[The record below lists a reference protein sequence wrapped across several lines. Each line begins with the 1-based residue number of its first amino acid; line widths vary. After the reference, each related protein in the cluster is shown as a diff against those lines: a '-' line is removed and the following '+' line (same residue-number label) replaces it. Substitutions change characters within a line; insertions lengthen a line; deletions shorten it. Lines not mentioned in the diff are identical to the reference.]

1 MKTACSKS
9 WTDVNVDFAN
19 RLIRN
24 CCMSADYK
32 MPDTLTTDYFDN
44 SPQIQ
49 QRRKASLAGEQHPD
63 CEYCWA
69 DEHAGRNSYRSWMN
83 KYDSFDNLQPTV
95 SDVRY
100 IDVTLDTICDQ
111 SCLYC
116 AADASSQIAQEEGQ
130 PIRDAGT
137 EHDFDT
143 FKQWLATLK
152 GSVVFNF
159 LGGEPTASKRFAP
172 MVEYISTLDLDVRI
186 ELCTNGNTTTALMD
200 RLFKIIENSDMTWGV
215 AFSNETVG
223 TDTELVRYG
232 LDWTRFQNNFIR
244 YAEHP
249 RINDITLAATVNA
262 FSVRGF
268 ASYINW
274 VHQTMNEH
282 APNKT
287 FGWVGNYIKRP
298 RAMDIQ
304 YLPDCD
310 RHYIVAAQKVFKSFD
325 WQTSVKNRE
334 KFKHFLQTM
343 HDRIGTGEPV
353 DSLADFILQ
362 KQRVKKKDLSNLL

>member
-49 QRRKASLAGEQHPD
+49 QRRKASLAGEQHSD

-69 DEHAGRNSYRSWMN
+69 DERAGRNSYRSWMN
-83 KYDSFDNLQPTV
+83 KYDSFDNLQPAV

-116 AADASSQIAQEEGQ
+116 AADASSQIAQEEGK

-137 EHDFDT
+137 EHDFAT
-143 FKQWLATLK
+143 FKQWLATLT

-200 RLFKIIENSDMTWGV
+200 RLFKIIENSNMTWGV

-223 TDTELVRYG
+223 TDAELVRYG

-274 VHQTMNEH
+274 VHQTMNKH

-304 YLPDCD
+304 YLPDSDC
-310 RHYIVAAQKVFKSFD
+310 HYIAAAQKVFKSFD

-353 DSLADFILQ
+353 DSLSDFIEQ

>member
-19 RLIRN
+19 RLVRN
-24 CCMSADYK
+24 CCMSADYL
-32 MPDTLTTDYFDN
+32 MPDTLTIDFFDN
-44 SPQIQ
+44 SPYIQ
-49 QRRKASLAGEQHPD
+49 QRRRSTLAGEQHPD

-69 DEHAGRNSYRSWMN
+69 DERAGRNSYRSWMN
-83 KYDSFDNLQPTV
+83 KYDNFKELSADQ

-100 IDVTLDTICDQ
+100 IDVTLDTVCDL

-116 AADASSQIAQEEGQ
+116 AADASSQIAQEEGK

-137 EHDFDT
+137 DADFET
-143 FKQWLATLK
+143 FKAWLSTLQ

-186 ELCTNGNTTTALMD
+186 ELCTNGNTKPALMK
-200 RLFKIIENSDMTWGV
+200 RLFDIIEKSDMSWGV

-223 TDTELVRYG
+223 QDSELLRYG
-232 LDWTRFQNNFIR
+232 LDWNRFKQNFVQ
-244 YAEHP
+244 YAQHP
-249 RINDITLAATVNA
+249 KIQDVTLAATVNA
-262 FSVRGF
+262 FSIRGF
-268 ASYINW
+268 ADYISW
-274 VHQTMNEH
+274 VHHAMDQH
-282 APNKT
+282 APEKT

-298 RAMDIQ
+298 RALDIQ
-304 YLPDCD
+304 YLPQVD
-310 RHYIVAAQKVFKSFD
+310 RHYISAAQQVFDSFD
-325 WQTSVKNRE
+325 WQGTVKNRD

-343 HDRIGTGEPV
+343 HDRIGTATPENK
-353 DSLADFILQ
+353 LEDFISQ
-362 KQRVKKKDLSNLL
+362 KQSVKKKDLSSLL

>member
-49 QRRKASLAGEQHPD
+49 QRRKASLAGEQHSD

-69 DEHAGRNSYRSWMN
+69 DERAGRNSYRSWMN

-116 AADASSQIAQEEGQ
+116 AADASSQIAQEEGK

-143 FKQWLATLK
+143 FKQWLATLT

-223 TDTELVRYG
+223 TDAELVRYG

-262 FSVRGF
+262 LSVRGF
-268 ASYINW
+268 ARYINW

-304 YLPDCD
+304 YLPDHD
-310 RHYIVAAQKVFKSFD
+310 RHYIVLAQKVFNSFD